1 MIENIKFCSCS
12 LLKIDEA
19 QESQCMFF
27 SFTERAKKSLSED
40 FLHQITEGTP
50 EENLDK
56 SGIPNQVAGVTEK
69 TNGSRVFIKQLEGNT
84 YRIPTRFIDQFI
96 RCLFKYLPAFYVPVD
111 KTRTGYYC
119 NF

>member
-19 QESQCMFF
+19 KESQCMFF

-40 FLHQITEGTP
+40 FLYQITEGTP
-50 EENLDK
+50 DENLDK
-56 SGIPNQVAGVTEK
+56 TGIAIPGPMATEH
-69 TNGSRVFIKQLEGNT
+69 TNGNRVFIKQIEENT

-96 RCLFKYLPAFYVPVD
+96 KCLFKYLPAFYVPAEET
-111 KTRTGYYC
+111 KTGYYC